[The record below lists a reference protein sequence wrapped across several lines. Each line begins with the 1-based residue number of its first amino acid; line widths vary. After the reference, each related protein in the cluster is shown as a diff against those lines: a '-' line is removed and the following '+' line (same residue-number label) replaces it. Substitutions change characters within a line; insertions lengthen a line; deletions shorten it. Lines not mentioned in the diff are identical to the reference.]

1 MRLTVIGCGP
11 AQPQPDTPASGLL
24 VESGDTAVLLDCGP
38 GVMGR
43 LAGLRDPRS
52 LSAVVIG
59 HLHAD
64 HSLDLVALRYLYPW
78 AGGVSQPMRVAI
90 PPGGTVR
97 LTALT
102 AAISER
108 PTFLA
113 EAFELV
119 EYDPAVPLRIG
130 ELELR
135 FVPAR
140 HYVPAWGVVV
150 RDPAGARLLYS
161 GDTGPN
167 DDLAVAAAGADLLVC
182 EATLGL
188 VDEDGPD
195 RGHLTADEAIALAS
209 AARPRATLLTHY
221 PSDRRAALVRAAARA
236 PVPVAVARPG
246 MALAIDAPVP
256 GEAAHRSGDTVQL
269 SPST

>member
-1 MRLTVIGCGP
+1 MRLTVVGCGP

-52 LSAVVIG
+52 LSAVVIS

-78 AGGVSQPMRVAI
+78 VGGVSQPMKVAI

-150 RDPAGARLLYS
+150 RDPAGARLVYS

-167 DDLAVAAAGADLLVC
+167 DELAVASAGADLLVC
-182 EATLGL
+182 EATLAD

-195 RGHLTADEAIALAS
+195 RGHLTVDEAIALAA
-209 AARPRATLLTHY
+209 AARPRAAVLTHY
-221 PSDRRAALVRAAARA
+221 PSDRRGILLRAAAAA

-246 MALAIDAPVP
+246 MTLSIDAPVP
-256 GEAAHRSGDTVQL
+256 GEAAHRSAGTAQL
-269 SPST
+269 SPSA